1 VTDSVTATT
10 ALRLTITI
18 NKARQASLSIGQYNA
33 FVNSSSYP
41 INVYGGTTSAIASR
55 SLIDSG
61 TAGCVIDSSSL
72 VTAARVGT
80 CSVRAVKAGD
90 DNYLPE
96 TATATIYWIQ
106 WSDAYAT
113 RSGPPTEIVMNHQTG
128 ITKFS
133 YDSLTVTSYTDTA
146 TVPNTITSARVGQTI
161 RIVGTGFSSAAA
173 YTEVNF
179 ENMADMPTPIEIGST
194 FIRLVIPPGSQTG
207 QVIVNM
213 PGKSPAYGPVLT
225 ITP

>member
-1 VTDSVTATT
+1 
-10 ALRLTITI
+10 
-18 NKARQASLSIGQYNA
+18 
-33 FVNSSSYP
+33 
-41 INVYGGTTSAIASR
+41 
-55 SLIDSG
+55 
-61 TAGCVIDSSSL
+61 
-72 VTAARVGT
+72 
-80 CSVRAVKAGD
+80 VRAVKAGD
-90 DNYLPE
+90 TNYLSE

-113 RSGPPTEIVMNHQTG
+113 RVPSTPTEIVLDHQTG
-128 ITKFS
+128 ITKYS
-133 YDSLTVTSYTDTA
+133 HDTLTVTSYTDTA

-161 RIVGTGFSSAAA
+161 RIVGTGFSSTAA

-179 ENMADMPTPIEIGST
+179 TNMEDMPTPSKIEST
-194 FIRLVIPPGSQTG
+194 FIELAIPPGSQTG